1 MVEFIN
7 NLEHVKK
14 SLSKLQTTDTISVI
28 IDMNLVSFFS
38 SKNLKTVNDLIT
50 DSGNGGYTMLRYMT
64 IFKSHLDNTEYKND
78 TLFNYLKGYVISYI
92 KNLRNVD
99 GIETSLFVDKKI
111 NVVNKELEG
120 VDDLAITAFAL
131 ILINKNKGL

>member
-38 SKNLKTVNDLIT
+38 SKNLKTINDLIT
-50 DSGNGGYTMLRYMT
+50 DSGNGSYAMLRYMT
-64 IFKSHLDNTEYKND
+64 IFKSHLDNTEYKNG
-78 TLFNYLKGYVISYI
+78 TLFDYLKSYVISYI

-120 VDDLAITAFAL
+120 VNDLAITAFAL